1 MRRFL
6 ITLSVCLSIIYRGF
20 TPLSIFFNGGRALSM
35 LVPVLILYLLGG
47 LHKSWNYNIAIV
59 ISLFPLFLSY
69 IGVEY
74 FDGYLPDS
82 VSILFAI
89 GCMEYYFRT
98 KDDKFVKYSL
108 IAAYGSLIALALVS
122 LPILIQEPGLNRAI
136 RNMAEEGR
144 EIPVHAYF
152 TISYAAVHAV
162 PILVIPLYLL
172 YRCVISRLFKFFL
185 IISIIALYVTTVLS
199 NAATPMF
206 MLFMYVLF
214 VILYNPKKSINSNT
228 IRLGGVTVI
237 LLIFFYS
244 GFITQLLQGF
254 QSFVSGT
261 MQEKRIEEVIGF
273 IETGET
279 SGDMSSREG
288 HYNTSLDAF
297 LSHPFTPEYNIKY
310 IGKHS
315 YLLDHLTAMGLIA
328 FIPFA
333 LLLYY
338 RYRRPMRQM
347 TTMQA
352 YHVMAYSAFI
362 FLASFKNF
370 FSVEAA
376 MFVCPALII
385 YLNRKLLD
393 RSQSCPQK
401 AKKLKMLSEDQGY
414 PIG

>member
-1 MRRFL
+1 MKRFL
-6 ITLSVCLSIIYRGF
+6 LIGTVIFSIVYRTF
-20 TPLSIFFNGGRALSM
+20 TPLSYFFDGGRALSM
-35 LVPVLILYLLGG
+35 LVPVFLLYSLGG

-59 ISLFPLFLSY
+59 IALFPLLLNY

-89 GCMEYYFRT
+89 GCMEYYLRT
-98 KDDKFVKYSL
+98 KDDKFAKYSL
-108 IAAYGSLIALALVS
+108 IAAYGSLIALALIS

-136 RNMAEEGR
+136 RVMKEQGQEF
-144 EIPVHAYF
+144 PLYAYF
-152 TISYAAVHAV
+152 TISYNTVHDV
-162 PILVIPLYLL
+162 PILVIPLFLL
-172 YRCVISRLFKFFL
+172 YRSVISRMFKFLL

-206 MLFMYVLF
+206 MLFMYAFF
-214 VILYNPKKSINSNT
+214 VIFYNPKKSINSNT
-228 IRLGGVTVI
+228 IRLGGVAVI
-237 LLIFFYS
+237 LLIIFYS
-244 GFITQLLQGF
+244 GFITQLLQGL

-261 MQEKRIEEVIGF
+261 IQEARIEDVIGF
-273 IETGET
+273 IETGDI
-279 SGDMSSREG
+279 SGDMSNREG

-297 LSHPFTPEYNIKY
+297 LSHPFTPEYDIKH

-338 RYRRPMRQM
+338 RYRRPLRHLGDMK
-347 TTMQA
+347 T

-362 FLASFKNF
+362 FLACYKNF
-370 FSVEAA
+370 FRVEAA

-385 YLNRKLLD
+385 YIHRKLQGKTQI
-393 RSQSCPQK
+393 SPQK
-401 AKKLKMLSEDQGY
+401 TKKYSTLSQMT
-414 PIG
+414 